1 MDTLLRDNKSRKKPS
16 NQRESNPQPQEFC
29 SAGVWST
36 AVLQL
41 LTSQLK
47 LVNLIFFRNAFE
59 LQALQDGMSELKQS
73 LSGENIGKFE
83 DCVEVHMQHIMSGLS
98 RSAFSRNSAA
108 PIEQSPRS

>member
-29 SAGVWST
+29 SAGVT

-41 LTSQLK
+41 LPSQLK

-98 RSAFSRNSAA
+98 RSDFSRNSAVL
-108 PIEQSPRS
+108 IEQSPRS